1 MKRKEFK
8 VVAVSENNNSFGLRQ
23 MIVVAR
29 DGETYKVCSNSLN
42 VRDVN
47 EIIPMTI
54 FTHPITHIDIRRT
67 FDGNYELQQKQE
79 DCSASMLS
87 LIWEERPPVLIS
99 TIHKFNLN

>member
-8 VVAVSENNNSFGLRQ
+8 VVAVSENTNSFGLRQ

-42 VRDVN
+42 IRDVN

-54 FTHPITHIDIRRT
+54 FIHPITHRDIRRT

-79 DCSASMLS
+79 DCPVDVLDV
-87 LIWEERPPVLIS
+87 IWD
-99 TIHKFNLN
+99 